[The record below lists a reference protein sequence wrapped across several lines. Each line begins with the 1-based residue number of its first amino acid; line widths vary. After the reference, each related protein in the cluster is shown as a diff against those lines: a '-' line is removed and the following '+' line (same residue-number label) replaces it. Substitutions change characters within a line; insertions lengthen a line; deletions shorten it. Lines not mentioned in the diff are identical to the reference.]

1 MKKRR
6 TLFMILILAILLFT
20 VFLLAQRT
28 FRNDNVII
36 LPEHT
41 TETDTGE
48 GMQSPDNLNVLT
60 ITPETVQTAIATLS
74 RPVIYH
80 RTQTTELFWNGGSSA
95 TTAQVA
101 VNGNLMRLDIMQP
114 DGTVCHTLLGGD
126 RCTVWYD
133 DEQEWI
139 DLNADQY
146 SADALQSMP
155 TYETVLNLPTERI
168 SHAEYCSKN
177 GVYCIYVLTSED
189 ESGYADSFWISVHSG
204 LLYFA
209 ERTHSG
215 QLIYRFSAG
224 EPEQGTPAETLFLL
238 PDGTEF
244 RP

>member
-6 TLFMILILAILLFT
+6 TLFMILIFAILLFT

-28 FRNDNVII
+28 LHNDNVIT

-41 TETDTGE
+41 AETDTGE
-48 GMQSPDNLNVLT
+48 GTQSPDDLNVLT
-60 ITPETVQTAIATLS
+60 ITPETVQAAIATLS
-74 RPVIYH
+74 RPVTYH
-80 RTQTTELFWNGGSSA
+80 RTQTTELFWDGGSSA

-101 VNGNLMRLDIMQP
+101 VSGNLIRLDIVQA
-114 DGTVCHTLLGGD
+114 DGTVCHTLFSGD
-126 RCTVWYD
+126 RCAVWYD
-133 DEQEWI
+133 DDQTWV
-139 DLNADQY
+139 DLHADQY

-155 TYETVLNLPTERI
+155 TYETVLNLPVERI
-168 SHAEYCSKN
+168 IHAEYCSKG
-177 GVYCIYVLTSED
+177 GVYCIYVQTNED
-189 ESGYADSFWISVHSG
+189 ENGYADSFWISVSSG

-238 PDGTEF
+238 PDGSEF